1 MNPDPLT
8 QSDRGEEESMN
19 TVIDRSL
26 LQGATPL
33 GECGVFTHGGSDTGP
48 DANEAV
54 IRTASVC
61 RYGQHETIFFEGDQA
76 QTVCQVV
83 EGAVMLYKLL
93 PDGRRQVVELL
104 GPGDVFGFARGEF
117 RDSAAETLSATRV
130 RFYDRGHAQ
139 KSCSFQRI
147 LANQMLSQL
156 EAMHDHAMLL
166 GRMSAME
173 RVARYL
179 LKLAG
184 HVSGDVDEPSVI
196 RLAMTRQEIAD
207 YLGLTIETVS
217 RSFSELRRRGV
228 IVLEKQDR
236 VRIANQRAMEDL
248 AIAC

>member
-1 MNPDPLT
+1 
-8 QSDRGEEESMN
+8 MN
-19 TVIDRSL
+19 TVVDRSL
-26 LQGATPL
+26 LQSATPFV
-33 GECGVFTHGGSDTGP
+33 ECGLLARDGLDVND
-48 DANEAV
+48 EV
-54 IRTASVC
+54 IRTSSVS
-61 RYGQHETIFFEGDQA
+61 RYGQHDTVFFEGDQA
-76 QTVCQVV
+76 DSMCQVV

-104 GPGDVFGFARGEF
+104 GPGDIFGFAQGQY
-117 RDSAAETLSATRV
+117 RDTSAETLNVTRV
-130 RFYDRGHAQ
+130 RFYDRRHADR
-139 KSCSFQRI
+139 SCSFQRV
-147 LANQMLSQL
+147 LARQMLAQL
-156 EAMHDHAMLL
+156 EAMHEHAVLL

-173 RVARYL
+173 RVARFL
-179 LKLAG
+179 LRLAA
-184 HVSGDVDEPSVI
+184 HVTEETDDPSVI

>member
-1 MNPDPLT
+1 
-8 QSDRGEEESMN
+8 
-19 TVIDRSL
+19 
-26 LQGATPL
+26 
-33 GECGVFTHGGSDTGP
+33 
-48 DANEAV
+48 
-54 IRTASVC
+54 
-61 RYGQHETIFFEGDQA
+61 
-76 QTVCQVV
+76 
-83 EGAVMLYKLL
+83 
-93 PDGRRQVVELL
+93 
-104 GPGDVFGFARGEF
+104 
-117 RDSAAETLSATRV
+117 
-130 RFYDRGHAQ
+130 
-139 KSCSFQRI
+139 
-147 LANQMLSQL
+147 MLSQL

-179 LKLAG
+179 LKLAA
-184 HVSGDVDEPSVI
+184 HVAGVSEEPSVI

>member
-1 MNPDPLT
+1 
-8 QSDRGEEESMN
+8 MN

-26 LQGATPL
+26 LQGALPI
-33 GECGVFTHGGSDTGP
+33 GECGVLASDHP
-48 DANEAV
+48 DSTDDV
-54 IRTASVC
+54 IRTSTVC
-61 RYGQHETIFFEGDQA
+61 RYSQHETIFFEGDQA
-76 QTVCQVV
+76 ETICQVV

-117 RDSAAETLSATRV
+117 RDSSAETLSATRT
-130 RFYDRGHAQ
+130 RFFDRKRAQ
-139 KSCSFQRI
+139 KSCSFQRVI
-147 LANQMLSQL
+147 ANQMLSQL

-184 HVSGDVDEPSVI
+184 HVAGDVEEPSII